1 MEYNLLIEKISQHYV
16 RKLPFVVF
24 SLPDSDLVSGI
35 FQKSEDI
42 YFLNNLNEN
51 GFVLAPFDYKESA
64 PFIPEV
70 ESERLE
76 SILIKEK
83 IDLTSVKV
91 YESGKQKEIYLEIL
105 NRTIKAIK
113 NGKTKKIVISRQKDF
128 PLQNFSIEKLI
139 KQVFSLYSTA
149 FRYVWYHPKT
159 GIWCGATPET
169 LVQVDKDLFK
179 TMALAGTQPY
189 MGKKQVYWGTK
200 ELEEQQFVTDAI
212 TNSLQKVTSVLKVSN
227 PHTHRAGSLLHLR
240 TDITGILKKGKA
252 TLTTIAVALH
262 PTPAVCGSPQKA
274 AKEFILENENYD
286 REFYTG
292 FLGPIS
298 LNGASATLM
307 VNLRCMKIDANTA
320 RIFVG
325 GGITSASIPTDEW
338 KETQNKMQTMLQ
350 VLKPML

>member
-1 MEYNLLIEKISQHYV
+1 MDFNLLIEKVSQHYNK
-16 RKLPFVVF
+16 RLPFVVF
-24 SLPDSDLVSGI
+24 SLPDSDAITGLL
-35 FQKSEDI
+35 QKLEKLHSVN
-42 YFLNNLNEN
+42 YLTEN
-51 GFVLAPFDYKESA
+51 GFVLAPFDYKENA
-64 PFIPEV
+64 PFIPES
-70 ESERLE
+70 ESER
-76 SILIKEK
+76 IAATIIIEK
-83 IDLTSVKV
+83 IDLTSVNIS
-91 YESGKQKEIYLEIL
+91 ESHKEKDIYIEIL
-105 NRTIKAIK
+105 DKTVKAIK
-113 NGKTKKIVISRQKDF
+113 SGKAKKIVMSRPNDF
-128 PLQNFSIEKLI
+128 QLNNFSIEKLI
-139 KQVFSLYSTA
+139 KQLFSIYPTA

-169 LVQVDKDLFK
+169 LVQVEKDFFK

-189 MGKKQVYWGTK
+189 IGKEQVEWGAK

-212 TNSLQKVTSVLKVSN
+212 TSSLQKVTSVLKVSN

-252 TLTTIAVALH
+252 TLTTIAKVLH

-298 LNGASATLM
+298 SNGASASIM
-307 VNLRCMKIDANTA
+307 VNLRCMKIEANIA
-320 RIFVG
+320 RVFVG
-325 GGITSASIPTDEW
+325 GGITSASIPLDEW
-338 KETQNKMQTMLQ
+338 KETENKMQTMLQ